1 MEESKF
7 LQNSCSI
14 YINEISVRLFV
25 LVEHRGD
32 QVLSVMYVELPNV
45 INFWDEVFKY
55 YPYLWN

>member
-14 YINEISVRLFV
+14 YVNEINVRLFI
-25 LVEHRGD
+25 LIEHRGD
-32 QVLSVMYVELPNV
+32 KVLTVMYVEIPNV

>member
-14 YINEISVRLFV
+14 YINDINMRLFV
-25 LVEHRGD
+25 QIEHRGD

-45 INFWDEVFKY
+45 INYWDEIFRY

>member
-14 YINEISVRLFV
+14 YINDINMRLFV
-25 LVEHRGD
+25 LIEHRGD
-32 QVLSVMYVELPNV
+32 KVLSVMYVELPNV
-45 INFWDEVFKY
+45 INYWDEIFRY

>member
-32 QVLSVMYVELPNV
+32 KVLSVMYIELPIV
-45 INFWDEVFKY
+45 INFWDEIFRY

>member
-14 YINEISVRLFV
+14 YINDINMRLFV
-25 LVEHRGD
+25 LIEHRGD

-45 INFWDEVFKY
+45 INYWDEIFRY